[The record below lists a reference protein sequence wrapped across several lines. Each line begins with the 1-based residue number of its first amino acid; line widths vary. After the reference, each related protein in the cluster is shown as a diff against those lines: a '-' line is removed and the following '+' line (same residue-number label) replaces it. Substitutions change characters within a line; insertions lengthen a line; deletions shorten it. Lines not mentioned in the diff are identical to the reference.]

1 LYRFLKTA
9 KVVKLKVI
17 KEWCQ
22 QILEGLD
29 YLHSQDPPIIHRD
42 IKCDNIFINGT
53 TGQVKIG
60 DLGLATVIR
69 QTNSLS
75 VIGMKRVVLFEGVVI
90 CPKFIG

>member
-1 LYRFLKTA
+1 
-9 KVVKLKVI
+9 VVKLKVI

-60 DLGLATVIR
+60 DLGLATVIH
-69 QTNSLS
+69 QANSLS
-75 VIGMKRVVLFEGVVI
+75 VIGTGVHSLCFVLLCLSSAAGH
-90 CPKFIG
+90 